1 MVPVYTTTRL
11 NGHFADELGRQAL
24 SFFSLCFAINT
35 YTSLLASPYSTSIP
49 RYRCLLLHSCRSWRL
64 ALEICPE
71 FLPFMVVDSIPKAAL
86 VGVHHIPQVL
96 SVLLVQPHVQPEKTV
111 GELPVGDGAS

>member
-11 NGHFADELGRQAL
+11 NGYFADELGKQAL
-24 SFFSLCFAINT
+24 SFFFLCFAINT

-49 RYRCLLLHSCRSWRL
+49 RYLLLHSRRSWRL
-64 ALEICPE
+64 DLEICPE

-86 VGVHHIPQVL
+86 VGVHHVPQVL
-96 SVLLVQPHVQPEKTV
+96 SVFLVQPHVQPEETV
-111 GELPVGDGAS
+111 GELPVGDGAA